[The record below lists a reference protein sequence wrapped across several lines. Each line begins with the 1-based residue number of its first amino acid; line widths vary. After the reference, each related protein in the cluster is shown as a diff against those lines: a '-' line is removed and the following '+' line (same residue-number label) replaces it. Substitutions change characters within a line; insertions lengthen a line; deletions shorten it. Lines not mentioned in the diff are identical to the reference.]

1 MALLGLNFNPTGFT
15 ECFMRLNKFFKSFLL
30 VSAGFLFSLQSVYS
44 EIFELDDTPA
54 SVPESSDKEYAL
66 NAKMALSNPDYPV
79 TAGDIYTLSFVAGK
93 TPVSYP
99 ITVDT
104 TYSLKIANLGVIKN
118 CDGLTY
124 KALKRQVESL
134 VSKNYPMGAAQ
145 FILTSPGVFSVK
157 VTGQVKK
164 ASEVNAWALT
174 RLSEIVTRSVTQYS
188 SLRNV
193 KIVSSSGKTRICD
206 LFKASR
212 DGDFSNDPYLRPGDT
227 VEVGR
232 ISRRVSISGAVERPG
247 TYELLDGEELGR
259 LVGYYGGGLT
269 ERADPSRVTISR
281 LQTPDGNVMYLDSS
295 AADNTALFN
304 MDAVYIGSYDEALPY
319 ITMEGIIR
327 NPEEQALK
335 AASGEKDVAEA
346 PSEMAMYRKVVKFHS
361 NENYAG
367 LVRRE
372 AGSFV
377 NNSDLKKSYIRR
389 GDTKITIDIESY
401 LFDAS
406 LMSEYSPQKGDILVI
421 PYTKNFVD
429 KFVVDGE
436 VKAVTEVSAWPLR
449 RVSQIIA
456 DYMTPY
462 SSERFVTITDA
473 DGNSRECD
481 LFLAKRDGDMTQNPY
496 VQAGEKITLKRISR
510 RVSISGAVERP
521 GTYELLDGEEL
532 GRLVGYYGGGLT
544 ERADPSRMRLTRILN
559 ENSSG
564 KVVYLDETAITDNY
578 ALLCYDS
585 LFVTSLNDINP
596 VLFLQGAVSQKAP
609 DSSEAVVP
617 EATTSINITVKNGTN
632 YASVVRD
639 NAGLFSSVSDL
650 KNAYIIRKEKE
661 EKDGAVRITEKHI
674 PINLEEILYNQEFY
688 SSEYVQNKDIL
699 LVPFRQFFVTV
710 AGAVP
715 NPGRYSYIP
724 DRDWSYYVGL
734 AGGID
739 TYRNSLKAVTITDVD
754 GKRYSKKDNIIP
766 EMTIEVEENS
776 GWYKWNRISGGI
788 TAILT
793 ILSSTLSILAVT
805 GVF

>member
-1 MALLGLNFNPTGFT
+1 VVLLGLNFNPTGFT
-15 ECFMRLNKFFKSFLL
+15 ECFMCFNKFLKSFLL

-54 SVPESSDKEYAL
+54 SVPESSDNEYAL

-157 VTGQVKK
+157 ITGQVKK
-164 ASEVNAWALT
+164 SSEVNAWALT
-174 RLSEIVTRSVTQYS
+174 RLSEIVSRSVTQYS

-193 KIVSSSGKTRICD
+193 KIVSSSGKTRVCD

-269 ERADPSRVTISR
+269 ERADPSRITISR
-281 LQTPDGNVMYLDSS
+281 LQTPDGSVMYLDSS

-304 MDAVYIGSYDEALPY
+304 MDSVYIGSYDEALPY
-319 ITMEGIIR
+319 IIMEGIIR

-335 AASGEKDVAEA
+335 AASGEKDAAEV

-372 AGSFV
+372 ADCFV

-436 VKAVTEVSAWPLR
+436 VTAVTEVSAWPLR

-462 SSERFVTITDA
+462 SSARFVTITDA
-473 DGNSRECD
+473 DGKVRDCD
-481 LFLAKRDGDMTQNPY
+481 LFLAERDGDMTQNPY

-544 ERADPSRMRLTRILN
+544 ERADPSRMSLTRILN

-564 KVVYLDETAITDNY
+564 KVVYLDGTAITDNY

-596 VLFLQGAVSQKAP
+596 ILFLQGAVSQKAP

-650 KNAYIIRKEKE
+650 KKAYIIRQEKE

-674 PINLEEILYNQEFY
+674 PINLEEILYNKDFY
-688 SSEYVQNKDIL
+688 SSEYVQNKDVL

-754 GKRYSKKDNIIP
+754 GNKYSKKDNIIP

>member
-1 MALLGLNFNPTGFT
+1 
-15 ECFMRLNKFFKSFLL
+15 MRLNNFFKSFLL

-193 KIVSSSGKTRICD
+193 KIVSSSGKTRVCD

-269 ERADPSRVTISR
+269 ERADPSR
-281 LQTPDGNVMYLDSS
+281 
-295 AADNTALFN
+295 
-304 MDAVYIGSYDEALPY
+304 
-319 ITMEGIIR
+319 
-327 NPEEQALK
+327 
-335 AASGEKDVAEA
+335 
-346 PSEMAMYRKVVKFHS
+346 
-361 NENYAG
+361 
-367 LVRRE
+367 
-372 AGSFV
+372 
-377 NNSDLKKSYIRR
+377 
-389 GDTKITIDIESY
+389 
-401 LFDAS
+401 
-406 LMSEYSPQKGDILVI
+406 MS
-421 PYTKNFVD
+421 
-429 KFVVDGE
+429 
-436 VKAVTEVSAWPLR
+436 
-449 RVSQIIA
+449 
-456 DYMTPY
+456 
-462 SSERFVTITDA
+462 
-473 DGNSRECD
+473 
-481 LFLAKRDGDMTQNPY
+481 
-496 VQAGEKITLKRISR
+496 
-510 RVSISGAVERP
+510 
-521 GTYELLDGEEL
+521 
-532 GRLVGYYGGGLT
+532 
-544 ERADPSRMRLTRILN
+544 LTRILN
-559 ENSSG
+559 EKSSG

>member
-1 MALLGLNFNPTGFT
+1 M
-15 ECFMRLNKFFKSFLL
+15 
-30 VSAGFLFSLQSVYS
+30 
-44 EIFELDDTPA
+44 
-54 SVPESSDKEYAL
+54 
-66 NAKMALSNPDYPV
+66 
-79 TAGDIYTLSFVAGK
+79 
-93 TPVSYP
+93 
-99 ITVDT
+99 
-104 TYSLKIANLGVIKN
+104 
-118 CDGLTY
+118 
-124 KALKRQVESL
+124 
-134 VSKNYPMGAAQ
+134 
-145 FILTSPGVFSVK
+145 
-157 VTGQVKK
+157 
-164 ASEVNAWALT
+164 
-174 RLSEIVTRSVTQYS
+174 
-188 SLRNV
+188 
-193 KIVSSSGKTRICD
+193 
-206 LFKASR
+206 
-212 DGDFSNDPYLRPGDT
+212 
-227 VEVGR
+227 
-232 ISRRVSISGAVERPG
+232 
-247 TYELLDGEELGR
+247 
-259 LVGYYGGGLT
+259 GYYGGGLT
-269 ERADPSRVTISR
+269 ERADPARVTISR
-281 LQTPDGNVMYLDSS
+281 LQTPDGSVMYLDSS

-688 SSEYVQNKDIL
+688 STEYVQNKDIL
-699 LVPFRQFFVTV
+699 LVPFKQFFVTV